1 MKIRG
6 NIRQAIEQAGSIT
19 MAQFMSEAMYDSN
32 EGYYVKHNPIGKNG
46 DFITAPEISQLF
58 GEMLGVYCVD
68 CWVKMNR
75 PARFNLVELGP
86 GRASLM
92 DDLLR
97 ATKHVQG
104 FHKALNLHLVDSN
117 HPLIIIQKQRLAPYD
132 INCTWHQAV
141 YSLPNDDPLIIIAN
155 EFFDCLP
162 INQYIKHKNAWY
174 EQAVGLHAEE
184 FYSLQTALPKIFSE
198 TLNMEHPNAK
208 NGAVVEIC
216 RAAEEIIQHLSKL
229 LHKSMGYLL
238 AIDYGYDYEPT
249 ERESYSSSMQA
260 IKNHRFHPI
269 FNDVGQAD
277 LTAHVDFY
285 ALKKA
290 ATINNVQVAGS
301 ITQGEFLKKLGIQI
315 RAKSLRDNATLAQQE
330 EIDSGCS
337 RLIDNKQMG
346 KLFKAITVFS
356 RGLVKPI
363 GFE

>member
-32 EGYYVKHNPIGKNG
+32 EGYYIKHNPIGKNH

-68 CWVKMNR
+68 CWVKMGR

-86 GRASLM
+86 GRATLM

-117 HPLIIIQKQRLAPYD
+117 HPLTIIQKQRLAPYD

-162 INQYIKHKNAWY
+162 VNQYIKHKDAWY
-174 EQAVGLHAEE
+174 EQAVGLHAQE
-184 FYSLQTALPKIFSE
+184 FCYIHTALPKIFSE
-198 TLNMEHPNAK
+198 TLNIEHPNAK
-208 NGAVVEIC
+208 NGAVIEIC
-216 RAAEEIIQHLSKL
+216 RAAEEIIQHLAKL
-229 LHKSMGYLL
+229 LDKSTGYLL
-238 AIDYGYDYEPT
+238 AIDYGYDLEPMK
-249 ERESYSSSMQA
+249 RKAYGSSIQA

-277 LTAHVDFY
+277 LTAHVDFH
-285 ALKKA
+285 ALKNTA
-290 ATINNVQVAGS
+290 VVHYAQVAGS
-301 ITQGEFLKKLGIQI
+301 VTQEEFLKKIGIKI
-315 RAKSLRDNATLAQQE
+315 RAKSLKDNATLAQQE
-330 EIDSGCS
+330 EIDSGYN
-337 RLIDNKQMG
+337 RLTDPKQMG
-346 KLFKAITVFS
+346 KLFKAVTIFS

-363 GFE
+363 GF